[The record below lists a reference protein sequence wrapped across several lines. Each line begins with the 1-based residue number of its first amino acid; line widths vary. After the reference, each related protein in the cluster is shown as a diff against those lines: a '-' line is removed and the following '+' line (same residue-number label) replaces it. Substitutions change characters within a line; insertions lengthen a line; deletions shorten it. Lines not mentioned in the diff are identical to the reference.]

1 MNTSAKKVALGGVFA
16 ALAVVI
22 MFLGGMI
29 PLATYV
35 CPMYCALALEIVRRN
50 CGRRIAWAWY
60 GAVAVLSLLLSPD
73 KEAAAV
79 FVFLG
84 YYPILKPS
92 IDACRARVLLKLL
105 VFNVAVGIMYVA
117 LIHLFGLEALAEE
130 FAQMGAV
137 MLIVTLLMGNVTF
150 FLLDFLLAHFR
161 VKKK

>member
-1 MNTSAKKVALGGVFA
+1 MNSSAKKVALGGVFA
-16 ALAVVI
+16 AVAIVI
-22 MFLGGMI
+22 MFFGGMI

-35 CPMYCALALEIVRRN
+35 CPMYCVLALEIVRRN

-60 GAVAVLSLLLSPD
+60 GAVSVLSLLLSPD

-105 VFNVAVGIMYVA
+105 VFNIAIGLMYVV
-117 LIHLFGLEALAEE
+117 LIHLFGLAALAEE
-130 FAQMGAV
+130 FAQMGTV
-137 MLIVTLLMGNVTF
+137 MLIVTLFMGNVTF
-150 FLLDFLLAHFR
+150 FLLDFLLAHFCL
-161 VKKK
+161 KK